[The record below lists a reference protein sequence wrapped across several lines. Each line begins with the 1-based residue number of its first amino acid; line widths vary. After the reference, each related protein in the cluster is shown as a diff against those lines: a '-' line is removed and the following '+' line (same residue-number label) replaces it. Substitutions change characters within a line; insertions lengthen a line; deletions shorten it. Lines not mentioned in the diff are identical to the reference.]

1 MHLECIAAAA
11 ILAVLA
17 FGLGHFLGYRSA
29 NVEVFERLK
38 RIADKQVQP

>member
-1 MHLECIAAAA
+1 MHLDCLGYAA

-17 FGLGHFLGYRSA
+17 FGLGHYLGYRAA

>member
-1 MHLECIAAAA
+1 MHLECTAVAA

-17 FGLGHFLGYRSA
+17 FGLGHYLGYRAA
-29 NVEVFERLK
+29 NVEVYARLK